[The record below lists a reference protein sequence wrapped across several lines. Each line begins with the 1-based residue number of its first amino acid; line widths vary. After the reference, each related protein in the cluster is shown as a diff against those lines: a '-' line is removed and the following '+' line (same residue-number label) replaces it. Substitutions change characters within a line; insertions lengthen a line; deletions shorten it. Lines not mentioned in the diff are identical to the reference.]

1 MKKITLKKKHK
12 KLIAAIAGL
21 LVIVFAACY
30 TVFIA
35 PNLEKEEWVYKEIQ
49 VEKGEL
55 AVGVTESGSLE
66 YIPTSQK
73 YDLDLGD
80 NQNEDEDDEEDEE
93 EIHRYLEVESV
104 QVAVGERVQEGDE
117 ILSFTEESIAGVRK
131 LLSTQV
137 SEAEV
142 ALAEAKS
149 EYKLEVLDVEATY
162 QKRLI
167 EALMN

>member
-12 KLIAAIAGL
+12 KIIIVIAGL

-35 PNLEKEEWVYKEIQ
+35 PNLEKEELVYKEIQ

-55 AVGVTESGSLE
+55 AIGVTESGMLE

-80 NQNEDEDDEEDEE
+80 TQNDDEDDEEEE

-104 QVAVGERVQEGDE
+104 QVAVGERV
-117 ILSFTEESIAGVRK
+117 
-131 LLSTQV
+131 
-137 SEAEV
+137 SE
-142 ALAEAKS
+142 
-149 EYKLEVLDVEATY
+149 
-162 QKRLI
+162 
-167 EALMN
+167 